1 MFKTIGIFVLFLVPS
16 LAMAQNPRSAVGGG
30 GSVWAGGEYSNFN
43 PDYACVA
50 SNAPFRCK
58 SDLQGPTALFDVN
71 LRSKWGAEGE
81 ARWLHWGG
89 LGNMVEANYLLGGR
103 YRIYRWSRMNIWA
116 KFLLG
121 GGWITTPYYP
131 QAGSLKGSYFAYVPG
146 ISADY
151 PISHRISLRADYE
164 YEIWPSF
171 VGPPTG
177 ATLHNHGLTPNGV
190 SVGFVY
196 RIFGQ

>member
-1 MFKTIGIFVLFLVPS
+1 
-16 LAMAQNPRSAVGGG
+16 
-30 GSVWAGGEYSNFN
+30 
-43 PDYACVA
+43 
-50 SNAPFRCK
+50 
-58 SDLQGPTALFDVN
+58 
-71 LRSKWGAEGE
+71 
-81 ARWLHWGG
+81 
-89 LGNMVEANYLLGGR
+89 MVESNYLLGGR

-121 GGWITTPYYP
+121 GGWITTPNYP